1 VGFYNLADISR
12 KHTYKE
18 RHLEKLND
26 FGRQEKTNKCNVGN
40 REVAKECV
48 MKLRGGIKRKEGEFM
63 VASKTNNDAFS

>member
-1 VGFYNLADISR
+1 M
-12 KHTYKE
+12 E

-26 FGRQEKTNKCNVGN
+26 SGRQEKTNKCNVGN

-48 MKLRGGIKRKEGEFM
+48 MKLRGGGIKRKEVEFI

>member
-1 VGFYNLADISR
+1 
-12 KHTYKE
+12 
-18 RHLEKLND
+18 LND
-26 FGRQEKTNKCNVGN
+26 SGRQEKTNKCNVGN